1 LQSPIREHWPEPE
14 VGHPPDTFSW
24 LLLTTGARTISK
36 VVGLVFADGQDA
48 PGMVVKMPR
57 VPEAVPALKREAETL
72 DAIHA
77 SHPRPVAGVPRVLFY
92 KRNAGT
98 VALAETVVT
107 GVPLWVK
114 LRRTTY
120 RMLALRV
127 THWLAEFAGR
137 TEHVPRSAWGDR
149 LVDTTM
155 RTFTSQF
162 APVLD
167 PEKIRKTEEALD
179 QLDALPMVC
188 EQRDFGPWNVLV
200 APDGALGVLDWE
212 SAELRG
218 LPALDLIYFLS
229 FQAFFHDRTM
239 RSRQFRPSY
248 RTLLDASTFT
258 GSIHAEC
265 MARYTE
271 RVGIEPRLLHPLRLL
286 CWMIHAGSDYRHL
299 AADVAGDPCADDL
312 RRSAFLGLWEEE
324 LAHR

>member
-1 LQSPIREHWPEPE
+1 
-14 VGHPPDTFSW
+14 
-24 LLLTTGARTISK
+24 
-36 VVGLVFADGQDA
+36 
-48 PGMVVKMPR
+48 
-57 VPEAVPALKREAETL
+57 
-72 DAIHA
+72 
-77 SHPRPVAGVPRVLFY
+77 
-92 KRNAGT
+92 
-98 VALAETVVT
+98 
-107 GVPLWVK
+107 
-114 LRRTTY
+114 
-120 RMLALRV
+120 
-127 THWLAEFAGR
+127 
-137 TEHVPRSAWGDR
+137 
-149 LVDTTM
+149 M

-271 RVGIEPRLLHPLRLL
+271 RVGIEPRMLHPLRLL

-324 LAHR
+324 LAHERRQ